1 MQGIIVKPYMSR
13 IDLIKYANKYLDI
26 GFLSIVNKPVF
37 NSAMPTKFFE
47 YINLGMPIL
56 ATMPINSE
64 AAVVI
69 KNNKIGWVINHG
81 DIDALVNILNFL
93 KSNKN
98 EILVA
103 KKNIEKIRYQFS
115 QDFTQKRM
123 IKSINKLMH
132 DFL

>member
-1 MQGIIVKPYMSR
+1 MQ
-13 IDLIKYANKYLDI
+13 
-26 GFLSIVNKPVF
+26 
-37 NSAMPTKFFE
+37 
-47 YINLGMPIL
+47 IL

-81 DIDALVNILNFL
+81 DIDALVNTLNFL

-132 DFL
+132 DF